1 MNKYLS
7 TQLCVT
13 ELQSGRRG
21 YDWMKHGTIS
31 SSSSSSSFY

>member
-1 MNKYLS
+1 MNKYLI

-21 YDWMKHGTIS
+21 YDWMKH
-31 SSSSSSSFY
+31 